1 MSVSASQIEL
11 VRAFNRNYTRRLGLL
26 QRGLYDSPYSLTELR
41 VIYEIALR
49 RGVTAAELAEELDL
63 DRGYLSR
70 ILKRFTI
77 DKLLSQHVATKDA
90 RRRHLQLTSAGRKRF
105 AKLNQKSQLQVT
117 EMLSTLDEAGL
128 QSVIN
133 GMQAIESAFSHQF
146 NPAEIILRSHR
157 PGDMGWVVARHGE
170 LYAEEQGW
178 DERFEALVA
187 QIVAEFIDK
196 LDPKREACW
205 IAERN
210 GQRLGSVFLVA
221 KDNVTAKLRLLL
233 VDPAARGCGL
243 GSRLVNEC
251 VQFARDAGYRKV
263 VLWTQNNLSAARRIY
278 SRVGFQKIAEEPHDN
293 FGPNLIDETWSLDFD
308 SVGAGLKC

>member
-1 MSVSASQIEL
+1 M
-11 VRAFNRNYTRRLGLL
+11 
-26 QRGLYDSPYSLTELR
+26 
-41 VIYEIALR
+41 YEIALR

-77 DKLLSQHVATKDA
+77 DKLLSQRVATKDA

-105 AKLNQKSQLQVT
+105 AKLNQKAQLQVT

-133 GMQAIESAFSHQF
+133 GMQAIDSAFSHQF
-146 NPAEIILRSHR
+146 NSAEIILRSHR
-157 PGDMGWVVARHGE
+157 PGD
-170 LYAEEQGW
+170 
-178 DERFEALVA
+178 
-187 QIVAEFIDK
+187 
-196 LDPKREACW
+196 
-205 IAERN
+205 

-243 GSRLVNEC
+243 DRRLVDEC
-251 VQFARDAGYRKV
+251 VKFARHAGYRKV
-263 VLWTQNNLSAARRIY
+263 VLWTQKSLSAARHIY
-278 SRVGFQKIAEEPHDN
+278 SQVGFQKIAEESHNN
-293 FGPNLIDETWSLDFD
+293 FGPNLIDETWSLDLD
-308 SVGAGLKC
+308 PNGS